1 MPQKAK
7 TKRTPK
13 QQKKKSPQ
21 NADKPKADP
30 SEETVPAKEP
40 EQAEPTQADIEA
52 AAAAAGVDLNSMD
65 AEQLQR
71 LQETANLMAGVG
83 GGAGAGDDDAAHKLN
98 KQEKKARKTIQK
110 LGMKLQKGFTRVTIK
125 KSKNILFVI
134 SKPDVYKAPNSDT
147 YIIFGNAKIE
157 DMNQS
162 HREFLSDKWA
172 PKPDA
177 AQMPAIQEDQE
188 EEEDVDATGLDE
200 NDIQMVVEQASVSRA
215 KAVKALRNHDGD
227 IVNAI
232 MELTM

>member
-1 MPQKAK
+1 MNSVDSQKLLQDAANMMNSGQMP
-7 TKRTPK
+7 
-13 QQKKKSPQ
+13 
-21 NADKPKADP
+21 
-30 SEETVPAKEP
+30 
-40 EQAEPTQADIEA
+40 
-52 AAAAAGVDLNSMD
+52 G
-65 AEQLQR
+65 
-71 LQETANLMAGVG
+71 G
-83 GGAGAGDDDAAHKLN
+83 GGAANGPADDDAHKLN

-162 HREFLSDKWA
+162 HREFLNDKWA
-172 PKPDA
+172 PKPEA
-177 AQMPAIQEDQE
+177 AQIPAIQEDQDDDD
-188 EEEDVDATGLDE
+188 DVDTSGLDE
-200 NDIQMVVEQASVSRA
+200 NDIQMVVEQAGVSRA
-215 KAVKALRNHDGD
+215 KAVKALRNHEGD

>member
-1 MPQKAK
+1 MPSRKK
-7 TKRTPK
+7 NKRRNK
-13 QQKKKSPQ
+13 GNKSSPS
-21 NADKPKADP
+21 KADESTQKDPEVP
-30 SEETVPAKEP
+30 S
-40 EQAEPTQADIEA
+40 QADIEKMA
-52 AAAAAGVDLNSMD
+52 SAAGVDLNNIKASQLMQD
-65 AEQLQR
+65 AAAMMGQQG
-71 LQETANLMAGVG
+71 AGGAPAAG
-83 GGAGAGDDDAAHKLN
+83 GGGDDDAHKLN

-172 PKPDA
+172 PKPDT
-177 AQMPAIQEDQE
+177 AQMPAITEDADDDE
-188 EEEDVDATGLDE
+188 EVDTSGLDE

-215 KAVKALRNHDGD
+215 KAVKALRNHEGD

>member
-1 MPQKAK
+1 MPSRNK
-7 TKRTPK
+7 TKK
-13 QQKKKSPQ
+13 GQKKKAGAKQSPS
-21 NADKPKADP
+21 KPEA
-30 SEETVPAKEP
+30 SESGNKEP
-40 EQAEPTQADIEA
+40 EQPTQADLEQV
-52 AAAAAGVDLNSMD
+52 AAAAGVDLNNVDPQLLQD
-65 AEQLQR
+65 A
-71 LQETANLMAGVG
+71 ANLMAGAG
-83 GGAGAGDDDAAHKLN
+83 AGGAAGDDDAGAHKLN

-172 PKPDA
+172 PKPDQ

-188 EEEDVDATGLDE
+188 EDEDVDTTGLDE